1 MWELP
6 AALPCTPA
14 RGSPG
19 LGHPIF
25 AGDYGLRS
33 AGSGLINP
41 EEQRQGRGHLREEGG
56 PFGDPCTGC

>member
-14 RGSPG
+14 RRSPG

-25 AGDYGLRS
+25 AWDCGLRS
-33 AGSGLINP
+33 AGLGLINP
-41 EEQRQGRGHLREEGG
+41 GGQRQGGGHLREEGG
-56 PFGDPCTGC
+56 PFGDPCIG